1 MGLIKEPKGVD
12 LIVGPSVLTEKGR
25 QLISAAI
32 AEYKRTGK
40 LPSKSS
46 LLRGR
51 GKNKKHITSL

>member
-12 LIVGPSVLTEKGR
+12 LVVGPSVLTNKDK

-40 LPSKSS
+40 YPSKQS
-46 LLRGR
+46 LLRAGS
-51 GKNKKHITSL
+51 KKKQHTAKH

>member
-12 LIVGPSVLTEKGR
+12 LLIGPSVLTEKDK
-25 QLISAAI
+25 QLISEAI

-46 LLRGR
+46 LLRR
-51 GKNKKHITSL
+51 RSKNKKQIPTQ